1 MRYRFALLMGIA
13 GVMFH
18 NICPTGKE
26 TLMFE
31 SFTKTYALQARCKKK
46 DFWFPGNISCLIV
59 WFCMTRCRMIRLYD
73 KEIAGENMSSFTIA
87 ASA

>member
-1 MRYRFALLMGIA
+1 MRYRLALLMGIA

-31 SFTKTYALQARCKKK
+31 SFTKTHALQARCRILKT
-46 DFWFPGNISCLIV
+46 FGFLGTSLV
-59 WFCMTRCRMIRLYD
+59 LLFGF
-73 KEIAGENMSSFTIA
+73 GEQDGG
-87 ASA
+87 